1 MRTGITLSLLFF
13 QAAGVVSESSLQF
26 GLSESGSQ
34 QSLLFTLRRAG
45 PGESDQFQRLPEVML
60 SCLPPA

>member
-1 MRTGITLSLLFF
+1 MRTGIPLSLLFF

-45 PGESDQFQRLPEVML
+45 PVNQISFRDFLK
-60 SCLPPA
+60 SC